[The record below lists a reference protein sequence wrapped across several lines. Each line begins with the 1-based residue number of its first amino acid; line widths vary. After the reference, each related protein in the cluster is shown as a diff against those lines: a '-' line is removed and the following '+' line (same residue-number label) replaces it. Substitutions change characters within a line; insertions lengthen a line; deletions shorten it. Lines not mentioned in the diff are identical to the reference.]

1 MTSSVQACVVFPG
14 VSRLVFVVVMV
25 IAVLV
30 LVLSG
35 QDAHSAAATVV
46 LVAGAAAESAV
57 RLLGPASVGR
67 RGPSPLRGRSE

>member
-1 MTSSVQACVVFPG
+1 
-14 VSRLVFVVVMV
+14 MV

-46 LVAGAAAESAV
+46 LVTGAGAESAV
-57 RLLGPASVGR
+57 RLLGPASAGR
-67 RGPSPLRGRSE
+67 KGRSSVRGRSE